1 MVLMPCAVS
10 IFVPMYRARQVSCL
24 YSRTG
29 FPICATS
36 RCGADAVFIHTAPG
50 W

>member
-1 MVLMPCAVS
+1 MVLMSCVVS
-10 IFVPMYRARQVSCL
+10 IFVPTYRARQVSCL

-29 FPICATS
+29 FPIGATS
-36 RCGADAVFIHTAPG
+36 RADAVFIYGTAPS